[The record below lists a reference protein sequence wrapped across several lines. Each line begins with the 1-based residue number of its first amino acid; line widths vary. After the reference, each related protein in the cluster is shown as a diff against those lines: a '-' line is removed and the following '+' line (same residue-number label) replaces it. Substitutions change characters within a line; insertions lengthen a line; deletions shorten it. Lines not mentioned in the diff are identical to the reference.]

1 MMITMMMMTMMM
13 MIIMTIAINLS
24 GVVNCCV
31 GDEYLRQTLPYLQVT
46 KHPTTHNPIF

>member
-1 MMITMMMMTMMM
+1 MITMMMMTMMM
-13 MIIMTIAINLS
+13 MIIMTIAINLL

-46 KHPTTHNPIF
+46 KHPKTNNPIF

>member
-1 MMITMMMMTMMM
+1 MMMTMMM
-13 MIIMTIAINLS
+13 MIIMTIAIKINLS

-46 KHPTTHNPIF
+46 